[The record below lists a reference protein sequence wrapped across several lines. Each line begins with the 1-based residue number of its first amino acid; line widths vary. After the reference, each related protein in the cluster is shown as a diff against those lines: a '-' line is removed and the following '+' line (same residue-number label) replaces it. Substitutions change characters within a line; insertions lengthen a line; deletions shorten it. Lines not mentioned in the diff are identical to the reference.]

1 MSDTIESTQR
11 WLLLIHQLPLKPDY
25 LRVKVRRRLQRLG
38 AVPLKRTVYA
48 LPAGDQAREDFE
60 WLAREIATDG
70 GEAALCESTFLDAD
84 TNRRL
89 MQAIRAAC
97 TDGYEAI
104 AAASRG
110 SAADLD
116 RLTHRLHEVQ
126 ALDRFAAEGRADA
139 EAALEALATRTSQP
153 GAPMTSTLPDR
164 PKARVWVTRAG
175 VYVDRIA
182 SAWLIRRF
190 VDPEARFRFVAPK
203 QFHPE
208 PGEIR
213 FDMFEGEFT
222 HDGDLCTFETLC
234 RHFALRDPAIK
245 AISEIVHDI
254 DCKDEKFERAEAA
267 GIELVLRGLV
277 GAEPDDTRRLE
288 SGAAIFD
295 GLFAQLGGPGTDPA

>member
-1 MSDTIESTQR
+1 MQDTLESAHR

-38 AVPLKRTVYA
+38 AVPLKRTVYV

-60 WLAREIATDG
+60 WLVREIATDG
-70 GEAALCESTFLDAD
+70 GEAALCEATFLDAD
-84 TNRRL
+84 TDRRL
-89 MQAIRAAC
+89 TQAIRAAC

-104 AAASRG
+104 ATASRG
-110 SAADLD
+110 GAADLD
-116 RLTHRLHEVQ
+116 RLTRRLHEVQ

-153 GAPMTSTLPDR
+153 GTPMTSTTLPDK

-190 VDPEARFRFVAPK
+190 VDPKAQFRFVAPK
-203 QFHPE
+203 QYHPE

-234 RHFALRDPAIK
+234 RHFALHDAALK
-245 AISEIVHDI
+245 AISEMVHDI
-254 DCKDEKFERAEAA
+254 DCKDDKFGRNETP
-267 GIELVLRGLV
+267 GLQLVLDGI
-277 GAEPDDTRRLE
+277 TRANAADEDRLAR
-288 SGAAIFD
+288 GAALFD
-295 GLFAQLGGPGTDPA
+295 ELYAQLRKGRP

>member
-1 MSDTIESTQR
+1 MSDTLGSSQR

-97 TDGYEAI
+97 ADGYEAI
-104 AAASRG
+104 AAASR
-110 SAADLD
+110 SSVADLD
-116 RLTHRLHEVQ
+116 RLTHRLLEVQ

-153 GAPMTSTLPDR
+153 GAPMTSTLPDK

-175 VYVDRIA
+175 IYVDRIA

-190 VDPEARFRFVAPK
+190 VDPEAQFRFVAPK

-245 AISEIVHDI
+245 AISELVHDI
-254 DCKDEKFERAEAA
+254 DCKDDKFGRDETP
-267 GIELVLRGLV
+267 GLQLVLDGITRANAADEDRLAR
-277 GAEPDDTRRLE
+277 GAEL
-288 SGAAIFD
+288 FD
-295 GLFAQLGGPGTDPA
+295 ELYEQLRKGRP

>member
-1 MSDTIESTQR
+1 MSDTLESTQR

-48 LPAGDQAREDFE
+48 LPAGDEAREDFE

-84 TNRRL
+84 TDRRL
-89 MQAIRAAC
+89 VQAIRAAC

-104 AAASRG
+104 VAASRG
-110 SAADLD
+110 STADLD
-116 RLTHRLHEVQ
+116 RLTRRLHEVH

-153 GAPMTSTLPDR
+153 GAPMTSTLTDR

-175 VYVDRIA
+175 LYVDRIA

-190 VDPEARFRFVAPK
+190 VDPEAQFRFVAPR
-203 QFHPE
+203 QYHPQ

-234 RHFALRDPAIK
+234 RHFALRDPALK
-245 AISEIVHDI
+245 AISEMVHDI
-254 DCKDEKFERAEAA
+254 DCKDDKFGRDETP
-267 GIELVLRGLV
+267 GLQLVLDGIARANAADV
-277 GAEPDDTRRLE
+277 DRLAR
-288 SGAAIFD
+288 GAALFD
-295 GLFAQLGGPGTDPA
+295 ELYEQLRKGRP

>member
-1 MSDTIESTQR
+1 MTDTLESTNR
-11 WLLLIHQLPLKPDY
+11 WLLLIHQLPPKPDY

-70 GEAALCESTFLDAD
+70 GEAALCDATFLDAD
-84 TNRRL
+84 TDRRL
-89 MQAIRAAC
+89 VQAIRAAC
-97 TDGYEAI
+97 ADGYETI
-104 AAASRG
+104 AAVSRG
-110 SAADLD
+110 ATADLD
-116 RLTHRLHEVQ
+116 RLTRRLHEVQ
-126 ALDRFAAEGRADA
+126 ALDRFAAEGRGDA
-139 EAALEALATRTSQP
+139 EAALEALATRAAQP
-153 GAPMTSTLPDR
+153 GVPMPATTLPES

-190 VDPEARFRFVAPK
+190 VDPEAQFRFVAPR
-203 QFHPE
+203 QYHPE

-234 RHFALRDPAIK
+234 RHFALRDAALK
-245 AISEIVHDI
+245 AISEMVHDI
-254 DCKDEKFERAEAA
+254 DCKDDKFGRVETP
-267 GIELVLRGLV
+267 GLQLVLDGIARANAADEDRVARGVAL
-277 GAEPDDTRRLE
+277 
-288 SGAAIFD
+288 FD
-295 GLFAQLGGPGTDPA
+295 ELYAQLRKGRP

>member
-1 MSDTIESTQR
+1 MHDTLVSEHR
-11 WLLLIHQLPLKPDY
+11 WLLLIHQLPPKPDY
-25 LRVKVRRRLQRLG
+25 LRVKLRRRLQRLG

-84 TNRRL
+84 TDRRL
-89 MQAIRAAC
+89 MQSIRAAC

-104 AAASRG
+104 AAASRSG
-110 SAADLD
+110 AADVD
-116 RLTHRLHEVQ
+116 RLTRRLHEIQ
-126 ALDRFAAEGRADA
+126 ALDHFGAEGRADA
-139 EAALEALATRTSQP
+139 EAALEALTVRLTQP
-153 GAPMTSTLPDR
+153 GGSMPSSTLPDK

-190 VDPEARFRFVAPK
+190 VDPEAQFRCVAPR
-203 QFHPE
+203 QYRPE

-234 RHFALRDPAIK
+234 RHFALRDPTLK
-245 AISEIVHDI
+245 AIGEIVHDI
-254 DCKDEKFERAEAA
+254 DCKDEKFARKETP
-267 GIELVLRGLV
+267 GVQLVLDGIAR
-277 GAEPDDTRRLE
+277 ANKSDEDRLAR
-288 SGAAIFD
+288 GAALFD
-295 GLFAQLGGPGTDPA
+295 DLYEQLRRGRP

>member
-1 MSDTIESTQR
+1 MQDTLESTQR

-25 LRVKVRRRLQRLG
+25 LRVKVRRRLKRLG
-38 AVPLKRTVYA
+38 AVPLKRTVYV

-70 GEAALCESTFLDAD
+70 GDAALCESTFLDAD

-89 MQAIRAAC
+89 TQAFRAAC
-97 TDGYEAI
+97 TDAYEAI

-110 SAADLD
+110 AAADLD
-116 RLTHRLHEVQ
+116 RLTHRLHEVRT
-126 ALDRFAAEGRADA
+126 LDRFAAEGLADA
-139 EAALEALATRTSQP
+139 EAALEALANRNAQP
-153 GAPMTSTLPDR
+153 GTPMTSTPLPDR

-203 QFHPE
+203 QYHAE

-234 RHFALRDPAIK
+234 RHFALRDPALK
-245 AISEIVHDI
+245 TISEMVHDI
-254 DCKDEKFERAEAA
+254 DCKDDKYSLDETP
-267 GIELVLRGLV
+267 GLQLVLDGITRANAADEDRLAR
-277 GAEPDDTRRLE
+277 GAEL
-288 SGAAIFD
+288 FD
-295 GLFAQLGGPGTDPA
+295 ELYAQLRKGRP

>member
-1 MSDTIESTQR
+1 MADTLESTNR
-11 WLLLIHQLPLKPDY
+11 WLLLIHQLPPKPDY

-38 AVPLKRTVYA
+38 AVPLKRTVYV
-48 LPAGDQAREDFE
+48 LPAADQAREDFE

-84 TNRRL
+84 TDRRL
-89 MQAIRAAC
+89 VQAIRAAC
-97 TDGYEAI
+97 TDDYQTI

-110 SAADLD
+110 ATADLD
-116 RLTHRLHEVQ
+116 RLTRRLHEVQ
-126 ALDRFAAEGRADA
+126 ALDRFAAEGRGDA
-139 EAALEALATRTSQP
+139 EAALEALATRTAQP
-153 GAPMTSTLPDR
+153 GVPMTATALPES
-164 PKARVWVTRAG
+164 PKARVWVTRTG

-190 VDPEARFRFVAPK
+190 VDPEAQFRFVAPK
-203 QFHPE
+203 QYHPE

-234 RHFALRDPAIK
+234 RHFALRDAALK

-254 DCKDEKFERAEAA
+254 DCKDDKFSRVETP
-267 GIELVLRGLV
+267 GLQLVLDGITRANAADEDRVARGVAL
-277 GAEPDDTRRLE
+277 
-288 SGAAIFD
+288 FD
-295 GLFAQLGGPGTDPA
+295 ELYAQLRKGRP

>member
-1 MSDTIESTQR
+1 MQDTIESTLR
-11 WLLLIHQLPLKPDY
+11 WLLLIHQLPPKPDY

-48 LPAGDQAREDFE
+48 LPSGDQAREDFE

-110 SAADLD
+110 SVADLD

-153 GAPMTSTLPDR
+153 GAPMTSTLPDK

-175 VYVDRIA
+175 IYVDRIA

-245 AISEIVHDI
+245 AISEMVHDI
-254 DCKDEKFERAEAA
+254 DCKDDKFGRVETP
-267 GIELVLRGLV
+267 GLQLVLDGI
-277 GAEPDDTRRLE
+277 TRANAADEDRLAR
-288 SGAAIFD
+288 GAALFD
-295 GLFAQLGGPGTDPA
+295 ELYEQLRKGRP